1 MWPYLTMTL
10 VALAGGLVLGEWK
23 KSKVGMEILYWGC
36 CVAMIVIA
44 GLRNPYVG
52 GDTMPYRGYF
62 GYVASDGIEYL
73 TGPWNTYRWEP
84 GYGAVNFLISKFT
97 ADPQVFLAAV
107 AALTIGLRF
116 LAMRRASSKLWL
128 SLFIYASF
136 GFFSYSLCTLRQ
148 ELGITVYFF
157 AFPFLQKKKPVP
169 YFLLTAL
176 AASFHRTLWILI
188 PVYFLAWIPWKRWS
202 QILYG
207 AGTALLLLLA
217 VPVIHFLAER
227 FAPAYLVDT
236 QFFEG
241 RNIQT
246 AFIPILVCVFTIF
259 MQKRLLERDPRN
271 LVLLNFS
278 VYFAALF
285 AVTLEVFLFQR
296 VALLFFP
303 FVVYLGP
310 ELMGCLDAAPEDF
323 GLGVEIKGKGRGKEL
338 AQRRKEYKDAR
349 ALYVTALGLFI
360 AAALLYQ
367 VFLLTAN
374 RLGLVPYRTFF

>member
-23 KSKVGMEILYWGC
+23 KSKVGMELLYWGC
-36 CVAMIVIA
+36 CAAMIVIA
-44 GLRNPYVG
+44 GLRGPYVG
-52 GDTMPYRGYF
+52 GDTMFYRSYF
-62 GYVASDGIEYL
+62 GYVASGGMEYL
-73 TGPWNTYRWEP
+73 TDPWNSYRWEP
-84 GYGAVNFLISKFT
+84 GYGVVNLLISKFT
-97 ADPQVFLAAV
+97 ADPQVFLMIV

-116 LAMRRASSKLWL
+116 VAMRRASSKLWL

-157 AFPFLQKKKPVP
+157 AFPFLQKKKPIP

-176 AASFHRTLWILI
+176 AATFHRTLWILI

-207 AGTALLLLLA
+207 AGTALMLLLA
-217 VPVIHFLAER
+217 VPVIYFLAEH
-227 FAPAYLVDT
+227 FAQSYLVDT

-241 RNIQT
+241 RNVQT

-259 MQKRLLERDPRN
+259 MHKKLLERDPRN

-310 ELMGCLDAAPEDF
+310 ELMCCLDAAPEDF
-323 GLGVEIKGKGRGKEL
+323 GLEKAKGRGKEL

-349 ALYVTALGLFI
+349 SLYVTALGLFI

>member
-10 VALAGGLVLGEWK
+10 VALAGGLIFGEWK
-23 KSKVGMEILYWGC
+23 KSKIGVEILYWGC
-36 CVAMIVIA
+36 CLAMIVIA
-44 GLRNPYVG
+44 ALRDPYVG
-52 GDTMPYRGYF
+52 GDTMPYREYF
-62 GYVASDGIEYL
+62 GYASSGSWEYI
-73 TGPWNTYRWEP
+73 TSPGNGYRREP
-84 GYGAVNFLISKFT
+84 GYTVLNVLISKFSS
-97 ADPQVFLAAV
+97 DPQVFLAVV
-107 AALTIGLRF
+107 AMLTIGLRF
-116 LAMRRASSKLWL
+116 IAMRRASSKLWL

-157 AFPFLQKKKPVP
+157 AFPFLKDKKPIP
-169 YFLLTAL
+169 YFLLTIL
-176 AASFHRTLWILI
+176 AATFHRTLWILL

-207 AGTALLLLLA
+207 AGTLLMLLFA
-217 VPVIHFLAER
+217 VPVIYFLAEH
-227 FAPAYLVDT
+227 FAQSYLVET

-241 RNIQT
+241 RNVQT
-246 AFIPILVCVFTIF
+246 AFIPILLCVFAIL
-259 MQKRLLERDPRN
+259 MNRKLLERDPRN

-303 FVVYLGP
+303 FAVYLGA
-310 ELMGCLDAAPEDF
+310 ELMCCLDVKPQDY
-323 GLGVEIKGKGRGKEL
+323 GLERGKGRGKEL
-338 AQRRKEYKDAR
+338 AQKRKEYKDAR
-349 ALYVTALGLFI
+349 ALYMTALGIFI